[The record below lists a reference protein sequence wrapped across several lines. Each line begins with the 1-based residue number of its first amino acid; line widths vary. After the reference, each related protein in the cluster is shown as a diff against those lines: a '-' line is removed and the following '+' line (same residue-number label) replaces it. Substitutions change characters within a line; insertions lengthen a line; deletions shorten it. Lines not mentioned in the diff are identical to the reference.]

1 MAQCP
6 RPLCRDGDA
15 GAARGRQH
23 EPSVCPL
30 QRAGPYQEC
39 TGQHDS
45 TIKEI
50 NPDWYTPEIALE
62 AGVERAAEVMG
73 PVGLGRQQ
81 QAASEG

>member
-1 MAQCP
+1 MPGQPEAGSTSPQFA
-6 RPLCRDGDA
+6 LCR
-15 GAARGRQH
+15 
-23 EPSVCPL
+23 E
-30 QRAGPYQEC
+30 RAGPYQEC

-73 PVGLGRQQ
+73 PVDLGRQQ